1 MFLKLKLTAKCLHR
15 IKLDQVPVFV
25 SIPKVKSN
33 IEALL
38 FDVHKFWSR
47 LFWLLFNDILVCNN
61 PKNAFRFKMHS
72 DFDIYIGISRLG
84 KLHPTESQNK

>member
-1 MFLKLKLTAKCLHR
+1 MFLRLKLTAKCLHR

-38 FDVHKFWSR
+38 FDVHKFWLR
-47 LFWLLFNDILVCNN
+47 LFRLLLNDILTCHI
-61 PKNAFRFKMHS
+61 PQNAFRF
-72 DFDIYIGISRLG
+72 
-84 KLHPTESQNK
+84 